1 MATDVTSLQVRIDTT
16 QVAQATNRMN
26 ALSSSA
32 NTTSNTFNNLKA
44 VVAGFT
50 LYQLTGELVKNA
62 DAWTELNNKIR
73 LVTKTTEDFKK
84 VQTEVFTI
92 SQKTNTDLLST
103 AELYRKLSVST
114 ESLNVS
120 QERLLKITETINK
133 AGGIGGGS
141 TESINAALI
150 QLGQGL
156 SSGALRGEEL
166 NSVLEQT
173 PRLAKLIADGIGVAT
188 GELRGIAAEG
198 KITNQVIIDAVESQ
212 AAVIDT
218 EYKLID
224 TTISKAMVNVSNS
237 ILAAVG
243 AMDEG
248 SNASTKIAGSIL
260 ELSEIIDGNKEDFL
274 SYAKV
279 IGSAIVTIGLLSAGT
294 ALAAKAQQLYTS
306 FLATATVTTTSYNL
320 ATNLTTTSIVRLTLA
335 QRAAAIATAT
345 LSAVMKTLPFVAVGA
360 AVYALVDYLSSA
372 NGKMIDLKQSS
383 EDFDKTV
390 RAMTDNQLEYQKTLI
405 ESELIEQRLIMTRA
419 KGDAAAQSFFESDEE
434 HKKDLAYKDE
444 QVKKF
449 EDIRKKLVEIK
460 RVQKE
465 LKEAPVVVVEDKE
478 VTKVKDMSKTLL
490 TLLDPIQAIKN
501 KYTEYRE
508 ELEKTGNATAENLA
522 KLENLQTIEI
532 ENLNKKAEATE
543 SVTSTS
549 LASWQNYYSTIGD
562 YQTAW
567 ALRESEINEEYKDL
581 TKEQLAELVAIQKKE
596 YFDKIA
602 ELKSDEEIA
611 EIDKNLDSYEEMLDY
626 QLELIDATDM
636 WNNSLDGVSKT
647 IGNVMGAMNTLAEVD
662 IKSKKKQAGTDA
674 DLAKAKAEFGEESA
688 EYYKAEQLHVEET
701 SKNKTAAQEA
711 EYAGYSALAGAMA
724 SAYEQGS
731 AGAILFTAAQ
741 SALGIASSW
750 TAISAAWALGFPQ
763 NIPAVAM
770 VTSAVMPIISQ
781 LGGGGGGGGSSA
793 PSVMEVRQE
802 EIDAH
807 YEPILDKF
815 DAQIKL
821 LESID
826 KNGSAAKLEIDKA
839 KTQYEFDF
847 DTLINEAI
855 NNFGAEQGVQG
866 SYKKEYAVG
875 DSWDRLRVTLDN
887 INEAFGQDIWT
898 EDDSR
903 MNLNSSMIADN
914 ESFLKYLGILAEEN
928 VIQLANWASR
938 NLSAEQNLLNAEA
951 KIFEVQEIMA
961 DFAVSSYESFSEL
974 NDAREDI
981 GEMFDTITDST
992 TFAKMKIEESFK
1004 NVNQIVGED
1013 ETLEN
1018 FLLKNIG
1025 IISDLK
1031 ESFTDAELETLFST
1045 QPEDFLTQQETLY
1058 KLNEKLGTAYKLNDE
1073 SLKKLINSM
1082 DDFDI
1087 VAEALET
1094 SRGNIKD
1101 FTDSFKTD
1109 FQLAEDMAA
1118 KLGVEVATT
1127 FEEMNQQFIDM
1138 SSDIEGLTDTE
1149 ADFLDITYDLTQS
1162 FKDAGDEMRSF
1173 ITDYDLAMSLIG
1185 VEGTEATQL
1194 NLDSV
1199 NTKID
1204 DLINSSIMTGVTQL
1218 DDIKTIAVLNKDK
1231 DTILNEL
1238 LTAQVNSVGSTS
1250 EKGSVWEA
1258 DRENFISFWEG
1269 LNKDTTLLGYQNAA
1283 LDNVGL
1289 NIDFDDISNSSI
1301 EQLKY
1306 WITTAAVEG
1315 YRETYGESGE
1325 SAISEME
1332 KAFAAISTTYQTES
1346 VVGGG
1351 VVENYA
1357 TVLAGAT
1364 KENITDIIET
1374 ILNKFGAESEAY
1386 TAAQNL
1392 ADLFIEQAQLQYTID
1407 NPDDVSV
1414 GTDTSTDD
1422 INNNIK
1428 IWLDSFKT
1436 ATELATDLGVEVG
1449 KGLSTSM
1456 EDLSLVFDE
1465 LKVGDLSDIELEFL
1479 QTNKAIIETTKSLQD
1494 EYDLLLL
1501 SDNATESLNLQRQ
1514 RELDLLSDSDKVLQ
1528 QNIYDEED
1536 RQKALEESNAVL
1548 ETSTNNI
1555 KSWYNDLR
1563 TPTDIAQNLGNAL
1576 NADLSTSMEDLST
1589 WFTRLS
1595 TDADGLTDK
1604 DLEFLNANKAIIETS
1619 DALQDEYD
1627 LLLLA
1632 GDATA
1637 TLNEQRQRELDLLSD
1652 ADKVIQQDIYDEEDR
1667 QEALE
1672 KSKAELEATQSLQD
1686 ELDLLKLAGDDVSYL
1701 NEQRVRELELLSDT
1715 DAAIQRQINAE
1726 EDRQALLSQTEALQ
1740 DEYDLLLLTGDDVAY
1755 LAEQR
1760 ERELEEI
1767 DDSNKA
1773 LQESIWLEEDRQK
1786 ALEESNAI
1794 LETYIENLAN
1804 EKVAI
1809 IEQFEDIK
1817 DGISD
1822 TLKDLSGV
1830 KIKWDDIL
1838 SLSQSVTTPE
1848 EAETLKSMI
1857 DTYYTQ
1863 QTDLLSTQ
1871 DSMLE
1876 DQKADEID
1884 SLNTRLEVLNA
1895 EKDILDSFKDFA
1907 TTLRTT
1913 QLEESGDTEALL
1925 NLFGDSFSKLNTALL
1940 AGEDGS
1946 DLATESMDYASS
1958 YLAALKESGTNREY
1972 EYEVSRLAN
1981 QFEGYIG
1988 TGKEATISD
1997 LETELETL
2005 NKTQEAVY
2013 DLTYLQEK
2021 TIDGLDIKTASM
2033 LNTLDNKIDSNITR
2047 TNMELVNLQDTAIE
2061 YLGADSDI
2069 VYWLNAIND
2078 STIDLN
2084 TSLSEWQ
2091 SDRDIT
2097 TNIGTDVRT
2106 DIDTSSNVPP
2116 TQPVTNY
2123 KGWNGD
2129 NVDVTSFSPEVL
2141 ANFIDRGVV
2150 IPFADGGLVKG
2161 GMGGTL
2167 GLIGEKGYDELVV
2180 PLDNRDALGMNNFS
2194 KKLAQLNGIIS
2205 NQNSLIMQQ
2214 NNILTESR
2222 DLQNSS
2228 YVALKT
2234 IEELQ

>member
-32 NTTSNTFNNLKA
+32 NTTSNTFNNLRNTA
-44 VVAGFT
+44 VGVGVAMAGMS
-50 LYQLTGELVKNA
+50 LYKMTKEFLKVA
-62 DAWTELNNKIR
+62 DAVSNMD
-73 LVTKTTEDFKK
+73 TK
-84 VQTEVFTI
+84 
-92 SQKTNTDLLST
+92 L
-103 AELYRKLSVST
+103 KLSVKTIQEYKTAQEELYKIAQDTRTDLSST
-114 ESLNVS
+114 VDLYSRIARSTRDLAIEQKKHLELTNTINQAMILSGGTAESLNSAV
-120 QERLLKITETINK
+120 
-133 AGGIGGGS
+133 
-141 TESINAALI
+141 I
-150 QLGQGL
+150 QLGQAFSSDFKAVGQELGSIREQAPRLYQALVDGSGMASDSFKKAAEDGKLSSKIIIQAIESQAKTLNREYGSVSLTLEQSKTAFSNATTSIIGNIDKSIQLSSTLAESLYEFSKNMGNSKDEIVDFAVTATAHLKNFGALVNAIYETTSNTSIMIVNSINMLVYGAVAPISDLFLSVVEGMNSIGVASDDALKNAKGL
-156 SSGALRGEEL
+156 SEWANKSRENAKNNIVSSLEEIGAAWKETGT
-166 NSVLEQT
+166 SVEDRIALMKAE
-173 PRLAKLIADGIGVAT
+173 AKLI
-188 GELRGIAAEG
+188 E
-198 KITNQVIIDAVESQ
+198 
-212 AAVIDT
+212 
-218 EYKLID
+218 D
-224 TTISKAMVNVSNS
+224 TTALELKRNAVAAAKEKADRSVKGSLISEELSTAKMFKYYETIGDYQSAWLQKEKDISKDYKG
-237 ILAAVG
+237 LKE
-243 AMDEG
+243 DELK
-248 SNASTKIAGSIL
+248 NLIEIQKKEYFDKIA
-260 ELSEIIDGNKEDFL
+260 EE
-274 SYAKV
+274 
-279 IGSAIVTIGLLSAGT
+279 
-294 ALAAKAQQLYTS
+294 QL
-306 FLATATVTTTSYNL
+306 
-320 ATNLTTTSIVRLTLA
+320 
-335 QRAAAIATAT
+335 
-345 LSAVMKTLPFVAVGA
+345 
-360 AVYALVDYLSSA
+360 
-372 NGKMIDLKQSS
+372 GKL
-383 EDFDKTV
+383 
-390 RAMTDNQLEYQKTLI
+390 
-405 ESELIEQRLIMTRA
+405 
-419 KGDAAAQSFFESDEE
+419 
-434 HKKDLAYKDE
+434 
-444 QVKKF
+444 
-449 EDIRKKLVEIK
+449 
-460 RVQKE
+460 
-465 LKEAPVVVVEDKE
+465 
-478 VTKVKDMSKTLL
+478 
-490 TLLDPIQAIKN
+490 
-501 KYTEYRE
+501 
-508 ELEKTGNATAENLA
+508 
-522 KLENLQTIEI
+522 
-532 ENLNKKAEATE
+532 EATE
-543 SVTSTS
+543 NVTATS
-549 LASWQNYYSTIGD
+549 LTSWQNYYSTIGD
-562 YQTAW
+562 YQAAW
-567 ALRESEINEEYKDL
+567 ALKEAEINEEYKDL

-596 YFDKIA
+596 YFDKIS
-602 ELKSDEEIA
+602 ELKSDEEIV
-611 EIDKNLDSYEEMLDY
+611 EIDKNLDSYEEMLSY

-674 DLAKAKAEFGEESA
+674 DLAKAKAEFGEDSI
-688 EYYKAEQLHVEET
+688 EYYEAENEHINET
-701 SKNKTAAQEA
+701 SKNKVAAQEA

-815 DAQIKL
+815 DAQIEL

-866 SYKKEYAVG
+866 SYSREFETQEGWNNLA
-875 DSWDRLRVTLDN
+875 DRLDR
-887 INEAFGQDIWT
+887 INEAFGQDIWI
-898 EDDSR
+898 DAGSK
-903 MNLNSSMIADN
+903 MLLNANMISDN
-914 ESFLKYLGILAEEN
+914 ESFLKYLGVLAEEN
-928 VIQLANWASR
+928 VIVMANWASMR
-938 NLSAEQNLLNAEA
+938 VSAEQNLLNAEA

-981 GEMFDTITDST
+981 GEMFDTITDSA
-992 TFAKMKIEESFK
+992 TFANMKIEESFK

-1204 DLINSSIMTGVTQL
+1204 ELINSSIMTGVTQL
-1218 DDIKTIAVLNKDK
+1218 GDVKTIAVLNKDK
-1231 DTILNEL
+1231 DTLLNEL

-1351 VVENYA
+1351 VVENYD

-1407 NPDDVSV
+1407 NPTDTSS

-1479 QTNKAIIETTKSLQD
+1479 QTNKAIIDTTKS
-1494 EYDLLLL
+1494 
-1501 SDNATESLNLQRQ
+1501 
-1514 RELDLLSDSDKVLQ
+1514 
-1528 QNIYDEED
+1528 
-1536 RQKALEESNAVL
+1536 
-1548 ETSTNNI
+1548 
-1555 KSWYNDLR
+1555 
-1563 TPTDIAQNLGNAL
+1563 
-1576 NADLSTSMEDLST
+1576 
-1589 WFTRLS
+1589 
-1595 TDADGLTDK
+1595 
-1604 DLEFLNANKAIIETS
+1604 
-1619 DALQDEYD
+1619 
-1627 LLLLA
+1627 
-1632 GDATA
+1632 
-1637 TLNEQRQRELDLLSD
+1637 
-1652 ADKVIQQDIYDEEDR
+1652 
-1667 QEALE
+1667 
-1672 KSKAELEATQSLQD
+1672 
-1686 ELDLLKLAGDDVSYL
+1686 
-1701 NEQRVRELELLSDT
+1701 
-1715 DAAIQRQINAE
+1715 
-1726 EDRQALLSQTEALQ
+1726 LQ

-1755 LAEQR
+1755 LAKQR
-1760 ERELEEI
+1760 EFELEEI
-1767 DDSNKA
+1767 SDSNKA
-1773 LQESIWLEEDRQK
+1773 IQESIWLEEDRQK

-1876 DQKADEID
+1876 DQKQDEID

-2091 SDRDIT
+2091 TDRDVGAAT
-2097 TNIGTDVRT
+2097 TTYSSGGTTYSSRSEAQANADNINAKNAENLAAFNQTMSVTAESLGVKFAGGSPLPPVFV
-2106 DIDTSSNVPP
+2106 SSSYY
-2116 TQPVTNY
+2116 T
-2123 KGWNGD
+2123 
-2129 NVDVTSFSPEVL
+2129 
-2141 ANFIDRGVV
+2141 
-2150 IPFADGGLVKG
+2150 PFADGGLVKG

-2194 KKLAQLNGIIS
+2194 KKLAKLNGIIS
-2205 NQNSLIMQQ
+2205 NQNSLIMKQ